1 MNEQQLEAQRKYLVK
16 LRKRKQREKSRRMR
30 GNRWIFLRNMLSIN
44 RYYEACTL
52 DVDVLTVNTDDW
64 WNHYSSV
71 SAILLDT
78 PRGISADDIRR
89 RIAEGE

>member
-1 MNEQQLEAQRKYLVK
+1 MTTKSERGDAKRRKAKGGK
-16 LRKRKQREKSRRMR
+16 LMR
-30 GNRWIFLRNMLSIN
+30 GNRSVFTILREKLKRN

-89 RIAEGE
+89 RIAEDKR

>member
-1 MNEQQLEAQRKYLVK
+1 MSTKSERRE
-16 LRKRKQREKSRRMR
+16 RKRRQREKSKRMR
-30 GNRWIFLRNMLSIN
+30 GNRSVFTILREKLKRN

-64 WNHYSSV
+64 WHQYSSV

-89 RIAEGE
+89 RIAKDKR

>member
-1 MNEQQLEAQRKYLVK
+1 MTTKSERRE
-16 LRKRKQREKSRRMR
+16 RKRRQREKSRRMR
-30 GNRWIFLRNMLSIN
+30 GDRSVFVILREKLKRN

-64 WNHYSSV
+64 WHQYSSV

-78 PRGISADDIRR
+78 PRGISAEDINRK
-89 RIAEGE
+89 IAKDKR

>member
-1 MNEQQLEAQRKYLVK
+1 MTRSDNRD
-16 LRKRKQREKSRRMR
+16 RKRKQREKSKLMR
-30 GNRWIFLRNMLSIN
+30 GNRSVFTILREKLKRN

-89 RIAEGE
+89 RIAEDKR